1 MTILT
6 LALCLFAGAL
16 FTLAIGAIIV
26 KRDKIRNKEKEKFWD
41 SVSFMRSLIETSAL
55 DKQGYSDCLVVFRE
69 FKLMPYCNKKVYK
82 SLVSDFLFKYR
93 DFLSCDKADPKI
105 KIIPDNTE
113 GYYNYKIQV

>member
-1 MTILT
+1 MNIITVL
-6 LALCLFAGAL
+6 LCLIGMAII
-16 FTLAIGAIIV
+16 TLIAGAIIV
-26 KRDKIRNKEKEKFWD
+26 RRESRKKSSRKVFSD
-41 SVSFMRSLIETSAL
+41 SVIFMRAMIEKSEL
-55 DKQGYSDCLVVFRE
+55 NEQGYKDCLVVFRE